1 MKNGR
6 VKPTRHNY
14 PHTENEQSG
23 ATAKISASASTTGDG
38 APPKRRQE
46 DENVKQLGDCSTVYL
61 SLQDC
66 LINSNRDWKSCQKE
80 VQALKAC
87 NERRNDSKKK

>member
-1 MKNGR
+1 MDK
-6 VKPTRHNY
+6 
-14 PHTENEQSG
+14 
-23 ATAKISASASTTGDG
+23 A
-38 APPKRRQE
+38 APPPKSPPLPPPHETALHQDDATDE
-46 DENVKQLGDCSTVYL
+46 DENVKQLGDCSAVYL

-87 NERRNDSKKK
+87 NERRNNSKKK

>member
-1 MKNGR
+1 MDK
-6 VKPTRHNY
+6 
-14 PHTENEQSG
+14 
-23 ATAKISASASTTGDG
+23 A
-38 APPKRRQE
+38 APPPISPPPPQETALHQDDTTEE
-46 DENVKQLGDCSTVYL
+46 DENVKQLGDCSAVYL

-87 NERRNDSKKK
+87 NDMRNNSKKK

>member
-1 MKNGR
+1 MDK
-6 VKPTRHNY
+6 
-14 PHTENEQSG
+14 
-23 ATAKISASASTTGDG
+23 A
-38 APPKRRQE
+38 APPPKSPPLPPQETALHQDDATDE
-46 DENVKQLGDCSTVYL
+46 DENVKQLGDCSAVYL

-87 NERRNDSKKK
+87 NERRNNSKKK